1 MAAMDRIDRKLL
13 NLLQAD
19 ASRTNAQLA
28 EEVGLAPSSCLR
40 RIRRLEAAGLILRT
54 VAILD
59 LAKAG
64 KGLKVIIAVELARH
78 DEPSRRQFLEL
89 AARQPAVVQA
99 YGVTGQTDVILIL
112 RVADMDEVTAL
123 CELLFDEHSNV
134 ARYYTMVVNKTG
146 KETTAVSL

>member
-28 EEVGLAPSSCLR
+28 DEVGLAPSSCLR
-40 RIRRLEAAGLILRT
+40 RIRRLEAAGMILRT

-59 LAKAG
+59 PAKTG
-64 KGLKVIIAVELARH
+64 KGLKVIITVELARH

-89 AARQPAVVQA
+89 ASRQPAVVQA
-99 YGVTGQTDVILIL
+99 YSVTGQTDAILML

-123 CELLFDEHSNV
+123 CELLFDERSNV
-134 ARYYTMVVNKTG
+134 TRYYTMIVKKTG
-146 KETTAVSL
+146 KETTAIPL